1 MKLLII
7 DTTVFLNSIQ
17 QLLHLSLTPSSSGVG
32 YSSLVSE
39 SSILKS
45 ILNRRNGPTFRKQQT
60 VQYFIKG
67 AFKIRSVLPN
77 QTEIWNTL
85 NYFKRLNQ

>member
-32 YSSLVSE
+32 YSSLVSA

-45 ILNRRNGPTFRKQQT
+45 ILTEETDRPLGNNKLYNILSKVLLKYDRFYLTKRKSG
-60 VQYFIKG
+60 IH
-67 AFKIRSVLPN
+67 
-77 QTEIWNTL
+77 
-85 NYFKRLNQ
+85 